1 VPVEAET
8 CCNRSGPQSTAPRKQ
23 TNGHSLTDTYCPA
36 QRDCSPPDLWPMA
49 EDAEEVSTDTVS
61 FLIVTG
67 SLVQASKAIRDAI
80 TEAGF
85 QVGGCFNVGRPR
97 KTDRDAPPVCSTRAP
112 VPWSATTTPSHAHD
126 DAFPRRRGM
135 ARASGAGHAEYV
147 SLAWRKEEEERA
159 HSAQQ

>member
-1 VPVEAET
+1 MPVEAET

-85 QVGGCFNVGRPR
+85 QVGGSFFVGRPR

-112 VPWSATTTPSHAHD
+112 VPWSATTTPHMPTMIHS
-126 DAFPRRRGM
+126 RGVEGWLEPTALGM
-135 ARASGAGHAEYV
+135 QNCV
-147 SLAWRKEEEERA
+147 SPAWRKEEERA
-159 HSAQQ
+159 HSSQR